1 MQQVQTY
8 KKNVARIVQGDI
20 QNLPNQVTP
29 KSPMM
34 SFTAKETHPDV
45 GFTQLSHVS
54 IFPQSGAVLQSFLES
69 HVLDLFK
76 DYKAVIL

>member
-1 MQQVQTY
+1 ML
-8 KKNVARIVQGDI
+8 G
-20 QNLPNQVTP
+20 
-29 KSPMM
+29 S
-34 SFTAKETHPDV
+34 
-45 GFTQLSHVS
+45 TQLSHVS